1 MANISDQ
8 FLSGGKNPFND
19 LLKKNQF
26 IELVKFGLKPEYLNS
41 LPNAQALG
49 DKYRKY
55 ILGKNK
61 GGQVKTTEVK
71 TTEVKSFKRGGQFKG
86 TF

>member
-1 MANISDQ
+1 MANISDK
-8 FLSGGKNPFND
+8 FLSGGRNPLTDLITRNEFN
-19 LLKKNQF
+19 
-26 IELVKFGLKPEYLNS
+26 ELVKFGLKPEYLNS